1 MRRSLGILGFSLLAW
16 VCCHARA
23 AGQDKKPLPIDLP
36 TALKLVNARS
46 LDVAIA
52 SQRVSLAAAQLDQA
66 RVLWV
71 PSITIGTDYVR
82 HTGRIQDIGGRV
94 FSTHRASLFTGMGV
108 NAIFAP
114 SDAIFA
120 PLAARRIVQART
132 ADVDAVTNNTVL
144 AVAEAYFN
152 VQQARGDLVGAEEA
166 VKHAE
171 ELTRR
176 TEKLAAG
183 LVPPVEA
190 VRARTELARRK
201 QASHTA
207 LERWRVASADLV
219 RVLRLDPTALVD
231 PLEPPHLSVT
241 LIPLDDP
248 VDALIPIGLR
258 NRPELASQ
266 QAVIEAT
273 LARLRQERIRPLVPS
288 VVLRG
293 AGSNPPAAFS
303 GGIFGGGNDAIANSG
318 TRTDVELQVFW
329 EFQNLLL
336 GNRARIKERQVENQ
350 IALLEHFRLQDRVAA
365 EVVQSYAQARSA
377 SDRLAD
383 AEAGLKDAAESVE
396 KNLQGLS
403 QTRRAGELIILVVR
417 PQEVIASIQ
426 ALSQAYTDYYAAIS
440 DYNRGQFRLYRALGH
455 PSHFITGPRVGLL
468 PSITSGTSP

>member
-1 MRRSLGILGFSLLAW
+1 MRRSLGILGLSLLAC
-16 VCCHARA
+16 VLCHARA